1 MTTRRLAGVFLVL
14 AVLSAP
20 LAARAA
26 ESAAAAKTAKKVNK
40 KPPKVKKAAPAKA
53 EAVKAD
59 KPAKADKPDKK
70 AKVAK
75 GKTPETG
82 SSPDS
87 KMVRK
92 IRGSTLTVT
101 ADGEIKTISDD
112 GKIIPFPSNAGAV
125 KKAFSQ
131 VRRDQLGD
139 AERSA
144 RAPKEDDRW
153 WTVLFHLRS
162 MDSRNDPEACF
173 WRAIAFYRMGEISRA
188 RNTRQ
193 FCETEAALG
202 DEDALSASLQP
213 MAALPEMQQPG
224 DPKPTPVANLS
235 PYAGPG
241 PTKIDK

>member
-1 MTTRRLAGVFLVL
+1 MESRRYGHILLLF
-14 AVLSAP
+14 AVLLVPPAA
-20 LAARAA
+20 LAAD
-26 ESAAAAKTAKKVNK
+26 
-40 KPPKVKKAAPAKA
+40 PAPT
-53 EAVKAD
+53 
-59 KPAKADKPDKK
+59 KPAKASKGAKKTGTKAGKKTDK
-70 AKVAK
+70 KVAK
-75 GKTPETG
+75 GKAD
-82 SSPDS
+82 DS
-87 KMVRK
+87 ANAANASDPKLVRK

-101 ADGEIKTISDD
+101 ADGEVKTISDD
-112 GKIIPFPSNAGAV
+112 GKIVPFPSQAGAV
-125 KKAFSQ
+125 KKAFAQ

-144 RAPKEDDRW
+144 RAAKEDDRW
-153 WTVLFHLRS
+153 WSVLFHLRS

-173 WRAIAFYRMGEISRA
+173 WRAIAFYRMGELARA

-213 MAALPEMQQPG
+213 MAALPEMAQPG

-241 PTKIDK
+241 PTQIEK